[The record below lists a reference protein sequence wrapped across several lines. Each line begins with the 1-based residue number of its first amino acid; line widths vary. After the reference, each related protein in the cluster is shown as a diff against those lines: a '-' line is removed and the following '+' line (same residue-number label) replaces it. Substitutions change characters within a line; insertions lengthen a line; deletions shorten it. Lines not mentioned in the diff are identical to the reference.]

1 MPITKLWGKYLRFA
15 QTRHLDMC
23 LSMVIHHKRPY
34 QPIENYGVIG
44 NMQTVALVSLTG
56 SIDFM
61 CFPRFDSP
69 TIFASLL
76 DAKKGGYFS
85 IEPQMTGVKQKQLY
99 MPGTAILI
107 TRFFSDE
114 GIAELTD
121 YMPLTDGGKAAPAT
135 IIRQIKAV
143 RGNIKFKLFCA
154 PRFDYA
160 SADHKAICEDNEILF
175 SSVNDGNVQ
184 LRLLSDI
191 DLQLSG
197 TDGYG
202 EFSLNESENAH
213 VILEI
218 AHKRSS
224 KTKVHIKDYAQTS
237 YQNTVEL
244 WRQWLSK
251 STYKGC
257 YAEHIQRSAITLK
270 LLTSAE
276 FGSVVAAPT
285 FGIPETLGGNRNWDY
300 RFTWVRDAAF
310 TMYGF
315 LALGFGEEAGK
326 FMDWIAELC
335 KKDGLQLLYGIDG
348 GKPGQETEL
357 KHLEGYKRSKPV
369 RIGNKAADQF
379 QLDIFGELIDTI
391 YIYNKSH
398 KPITYEFWK
407 ILYKQIEY
415 VADAWRMPDHGIWE
429 IRAEKREFLHSRL
442 MCWVAMDRAIKI
454 AQHRSFPYP
463 QAEWQAVRD
472 DIYKDIYENYWNADI
487 NAWVQ
492 YKGAK
497 TVDASVLL
505 MPLTHFI
512 SPLEPRWL
520 STMNAIEKYLKLDVL
535 IYRYRNNLDSI
546 DGLDGEE
553 GTFNMCSFWY
563 IEALAKSGRLDEAV
577 ESFAKMMGYANHLGL
592 FSEEISKNGEHL
604 GNFPQAFTHLA
615 LISAA
620 LELNKQLGRQKNN

>member
-1 MPITKLWGKYLRFA
+1 M
-15 QTRHLDMC
+15 
-23 LSMVIHHKRPY
+23 IHTERPY
-34 QPIENYGVIG
+34 QPIENYGIIG

-76 DAKKGGYFS
+76 DGKKGGYFS
-85 IEPQMTGVKQKQLY
+85 IEPQMSDVKHKQLY

-107 TRFFSDE
+107 TRFFSDD
-114 GIAELTD
+114 GIAEITD
-121 YMPLTDGGKAAPAT
+121 YMPLTDGDRAAPAT
-135 IIRQIKAV
+135 IIRQVKAI
-143 RGNIKFKLFCA
+143 RGDIKFKMFCA

-160 SADHKAICEDNEILF
+160 SAKHRAVCNDNEIVF
-175 SSVNDGNVQ
+175 NSINDGDVR

-191 DLQLSG
+191 ELKLSK
-197 TDGYG
+197 TDGRAD
-202 EFSLNESENAH
+202 FTLKESERVH
-213 VILEI
+213 IVLEI
-218 AHKRSS
+218 APKRSK
-224 KTKVHIKDYAQTS
+224 KTNLNVKDYAQQS
-237 YQNTVEL
+237 YQQTIAL
-244 WRQWLSK
+244 WRKWLNQS
-251 STYKGC
+251 SYKGF
-257 YAEHIQRSAITLK
+257 YAEHIHRSAITLK
-270 LLTSAE
+270 LLTSSE

-300 RFTWVRDAAF
+300 RFTWIRDAAF

-315 LALGFGEEAGK
+315 LALGFGDEATK
-326 FMDWIAELC
+326 FMDWIAKLC
-335 KKDGLQLLYGIDG
+335 RKDGLQLLYGIDG
-348 GKPGQETEL
+348 NKIGEEREL
-357 KHLEGYKRSKPV
+357 NYLDGYKGSKPV
-369 RIGNKAADQF
+369 RVGNGAVEQF

-407 ILYKQIEY
+407 ILYKQVERV
-415 VADAWRMPDHGIWE
+415 VASWQMPDHGIWE

-463 QAEWQAVRD
+463 ETDWLNVRD
-472 DIYKDIYENYWNADI
+472 EIYKDIYDNFWNEDTK
-487 NAWVQ
+487 AWVQ
-492 YKGAK
+492 FKGSQN
-497 TVDASVLL
+497 VDASVLL

-520 STMNAIEKYLKLDVL
+520 STMEAIEKQLKLDVL
-535 IYRYRNNLDSI
+535 IYRYRNHLDKV
-546 DGLDGEE
+546 DGLEGEE

-620 LELNKQLGRQKNN
+620 LELNKQLSRKNSE